1 MLQIIHVRNDIK
13 QIVRDPVMAIM
24 LVAPLLTIVLFKL
37 LVIFLAPF
45 IQLKT
50 GFDVVPYYAY
60 IFASVLLINTGLL
73 GIITGFLMLDD
84 RDGNIVQLMSVT
96 PLGKGGYLL
105 NRLVIASVS
114 SLLYTFA
121 GYFMLDLVEMPF
133 YTLLVMAFLL
143 AIYSAILGLLLFLGA
158 DDKVKG
164 LTYAKALNMMVL
176 FAFADLFALG
186 WFTYIA
192 WFFPPYWIAA
202 IIKSP
207 DSLPEISMAIVVHLV
222 WLLALVYKYLKKHE

>member
-1 MLQIIHVRNDIK
+1 MLQLIHVRNDIK

-45 IQLKT
+45 IQVKT

-60 IFASVLLINTGLL
+60 IFAFVLLINTGLL

-105 NRLVIASVS
+105 NRLVLASVS

-133 YTLLVMAFLL
+133 YTLLVVAVLL
-143 AIYSAILGLLLFLGA
+143 AIYPAILGLLLFLGA

-192 WFFPPYWIAA
+192 WLFPPYWIAA

-207 DSLPEISMAIVVHLV
+207 DSLPDISMAIAVHLV
-222 WLLALVYKYLKKHE
+222 WLFALVYKYLKKHD